1 MTAKH
6 VHKPIT
12 SVRVFSWALIHN
24 IQIPNAEAVN
34 WNCPAQDGDGRQS
47 LLSTEQRKFE
57 FHMISRHLYVRAFE
71 DGNHRNGIT

>member
-12 SVRVFSWALIHN
+12 SVRVFSWVLIHN
-24 IQIPNAEAVN
+24 IKIHFEEAVN
-34 WNCPAQDGDGRQS
+34 WNCPVQDGDGRQS

-57 FHMISRHLYVRAFE
+57 FRMISRHLHVRASE
-71 DGNHRNGIT
+71 DGNHPNGIT